1 MQKKLWPTA
10 VLAAAFALPS
20 ALPGVASAE
29 NTAAESTSVLAET
42 TAAAPADTVIPT
54 SAVPAAQ
61 TAEPTKTDTAS
72 QAADTSATTGEQ
84 IPNPMVPYTSYREMR
99 HVLGFRPLVLPRAE
113 GYALTEAYIIDGTVA
128 DMRYTSR
135 YGDPAKRQAVAI
147 RTALASSIHGE
158 DAETVA
164 TALSGIYSVQWQP
177 LKLGDDVALFAKIS
191 DTSFVACWVQDS
203 TLFACEGENFNQW
216 DFTHRIVYDLM
227 DVTQHYY
234 AEETT
239 EE

>member
-1 MQKKLWPTA
+1 
-10 VLAAAFALPS
+10 
-20 ALPGVASAE
+20 
-29 NTAAESTSVLAET
+29 
-42 TAAAPADTVIPT
+42 
-54 SAVPAAQ
+54 
-61 TAEPTKTDTAS
+61 
-72 QAADTSATTGEQ
+72 
-84 IPNPMVPYTSYREMR
+84 PNPMVPYTSYREMR

-135 YGDPAKRQAVAI
+135 YGDPAKRQVVAI
-147 RTALASSIHGE
+147 RTALASSIQGQ

-177 LKLGDDVALFAKIS
+177 LKLGDDAVLFAKIS
-191 DTSFVACWVQDS
+191 DTSFVACWVQDN

-234 AEETT
+234 T

>member
-1 MQKKLWPTA
+1 MKEESSLKKHLWPAA
-10 VLAAAFALPS
+10 VLAAAFVLPTALP
-20 ALPGVASAE
+20 ATAFAE
-29 NTAAESTSVLAET
+29 DTAAESSNILAET
-42 TAAAPADTVIPT
+42 TAAAPAAT
-54 SAVPAAQ
+54 PA
-61 TAEPTKTDTAS
+61 
-72 QAADTSATTGEQ
+72 EQ
-84 IPNPMVPYTSYREMR
+84 LPNPMVPYTSYREMR

-177 LKLGDDVALFAKIS
+177 LKLGDDAVLFAKIS

-234 AEETT
+234 AEETA

>member
-1 MQKKLWPTA
+1 MQKKLWPA
-10 VLAAAFALPS
+10 AILAAALALPA
-20 ALPGVASAE
+20 ALPEVASAE

-42 TAAAPADTVIPT
+42 TAAAPADAAIPT
-54 SAVPAAQ
+54 TAMPVAPASK
-61 TAEPTKTDTAS
+61 TTKTNTATD
-72 QAADTSATTGEQ
+72 AAAATATAGEQ

-191 DTSFVACWVQDS
+191 DTSFVACWVQDN

-234 AEETT
+234 AEE
-239 EE
+239 

>member
-1 MQKKLWPTA
+1 
-10 VLAAAFALPS
+10 
-20 ALPGVASAE
+20 
-29 NTAAESTSVLAET
+29 
-42 TAAAPADTVIPT
+42 
-54 SAVPAAQ
+54 
-61 TAEPTKTDTAS
+61 
-72 QAADTSATTGEQ
+72 
-84 IPNPMVPYTSYREMR
+84 MVPYTSYREMR

-177 LKLGDDVALFAKIS
+177 LKLGDDAVLFAKIS

>member
-1 MQKKLWPTA
+1 MKEESSLKKHLWPAA
-10 VLAAAFALPS
+10 VLAAAFVLPTALP
-20 ALPGVASAE
+20 ATAFAEDTAS
-29 NTAAESTSVLAET
+29 ESLNILAET
-42 TAAAPADTVIPT
+42 TAAAPA
-54 SAVPAAQ
+54 
-61 TAEPTKTDTAS
+61 
-72 QAADTSATTGEQ
+72 EQ
-84 IPNPMVPYTSYREMR
+84 LPNPMVPYTSYREMR

-147 RTALASSIHGE
+147 RTALASSIQGQ

-177 LKLGDDVALFAKIS
+177 LKLSDDAVLFAKIS
-191 DTSFVACWVQDS
+191 DTSFVACWVQDN

-234 AEETT
+234 AE
-239 EE
+239 

>member
-1 MQKKLWPTA
+1 MKEESSLKKHLWPAA
-10 VLAAAFALPS
+10 VLAAAFVLPTALP
-20 ALPGVASAE
+20 ATAFAEDTAS
-29 NTAAESTSVLAET
+29 ESLNILAET
-42 TAAAPADTVIPT
+42 TAAAPA
-54 SAVPAAQ
+54 
-61 TAEPTKTDTAS
+61 
-72 QAADTSATTGEQ
+72 EQ
-84 IPNPMVPYTSYREMR
+84 LPNPMVPYTSYREMR

-113 GYALTEAYIIDGTVA
+113 GYALTEAYIIDGTIA

-147 RTALASSIHGE
+147 RTALASSIQGQ

-177 LKLGDDVALFAKIS
+177 LKLSDDAVLFAKIS
-191 DTSFVACWVQDS
+191 DTSFVACWVQDN

-234 AEETT
+234 AE
-239 EE
+239 